1 MAKRTKIVVPF
12 NYDESWIG
20 GIYYIKNI
28 VSSLDM
34 LDDSMKP
41 YLYILSNEKKSFDF
55 LVKETK
61 YKYMEHIS
69 SLSFLNYDSNK
80 SRKWKLFQSLIP
92 KFRKKDLKFDVVFP
106 SPVNSKFRKT
116 ICWIPDFQDKH
127 LPELFSEQELEVRT
141 HQHIDYQT
149 NYDDIVFSSQAALAD
164 FKTFYPDAQVNTH
177 VVRFA
182 SFNNI
187 DNLMPKESLIEKYNL
202 PESYIY
208 CPNQFWIHK
217 NHKVVIDAIAR
228 VVDSGNNVNVVFSGK
243 EHDHRNPNHV
253 NDLKKRSE
261 HLGISENVHFL
272 GFLPREDQLSLMKH
286 SNFIVQPSLFEGWS
300 TVIED
305 AKVFSKF
312 ILASDLPV
320 HSEQLEENYK
330 LFKRDSPEDLA
341 IKITELI
348 QSPPKVVDINYSIYQ
363 KRFALDFISMVDTIK
378 RRGN

>member
-1 MAKRTKIVVPF
+1 MVKRTKIVIPF

-28 VSSLDM
+28 ISSLNM
-34 LDDSMKP
+34 LEDNVKP

-55 LVKETK
+55 LVRETG
-61 YKYMEHIS
+61 YKYMEHVS
-69 SLSFLNYDSNK
+69 SLSFLGYDSNK

-92 KFRKKDLKFDVVFP
+92 RFIKSEKNFDVVFP
-106 SPVNSKFRKT
+106 SPVNSNFRKT

-127 LPELFSEQELEVRT
+127 LPELFSENELEVRT
-141 HQHIDYQT
+141 KQHIDYQT

-164 FKTFYPDAQVNTH
+164 FETFYPDAKVATH

-187 DNLMPKESLIEKYNL
+187 ENLMSKDSLIEKYNL
-202 PESYIY
+202 PESYVY

-217 NHKVVIDAIAR
+217 NHKVVIDAVAKVI
-228 VVDSGNNVNVVFSGK
+228 DSGINVNVVFSGK

-253 NDLKKRSE
+253 NELKKRVE
-261 HLGISENVHFL
+261 ILGLSENIHFL
-272 GFLPREDQLSLMKH
+272 GFLPREDQLSLMKNA
-286 SNFIVQPSLFEGWS
+286 SFIMQPSLFEGWS

-320 HSEQLEENYK
+320 HSEQLEENYL
-330 LFKRDSPEDLA
+330 LFKRDSSEDLA
-341 IKITELI
+341 IKMASLI